1 MWMKYIGSA
10 ILLLVALSYCYQ
22 HEQRALQMKRRMGA
36 WVTLLTD
43 IRTHIACFG
52 TPLSDILP
60 RVDPSVLSV
69 LEIQDLSG
77 GTEAVLERCRSDA
90 PHLPGGSGEHLM
102 RLAEELGTVWRQ
114 EQIQRLDYYIE
125 MLEKQRTAFC
135 ETMGG
140 EVRIRRA
147 LCLLGTVGGILL
159 VW

>member
-1 MWMKYIGSA
+1 
-10 ILLLVALSYCYQ
+10 
-22 HEQRALQMKRRMGA
+22 
-36 WVTLLTD
+36 
-43 IRTHIACFG
+43 
-52 TPLSDILP
+52 
-60 RVDPSVLSV
+60 
-69 LEIQDLSG
+69 
-77 GTEAVLERCRSDA
+77 
-90 PHLPGGSGEHLM
+90 M